1 MRKVI
6 LGLAL
11 AAALVVPGVS
21 AAKDGG
27 GPGGMICGQCD
38 NGGTGWT
45 GCAQITASESGGVS
59 YVAHWRHY
67 LVVNFCKR
75 NGTITSLSIAAH
87 GCDTEGF
94 ASCSTGPAW
103 LASGGVGYGW
113 ASVEGHATYSGTI
126 AGSPF
131 SSVSVVHADVAIG

>member
-6 LGLAL
+6 LGIVL
-11 AAALVVPGVS
+11 AAALVIPGVS
-21 AAKDGG
+21 AAQS
-27 GPGGMICGQCD
+27 GPRGMICGQCD

-45 GCAQITASESGGVS
+45 GCAQITSSESGGVS

-75 NGTITSLSIAAH
+75 SGTITSLSIVAH

-94 ASCSTGPAW
+94 AGCSPGPAW
-103 LASGGVGYGW
+103 LVSGGVGYGW
-113 ASVEGHATYSGTI
+113 ASVEGHATYTGTI